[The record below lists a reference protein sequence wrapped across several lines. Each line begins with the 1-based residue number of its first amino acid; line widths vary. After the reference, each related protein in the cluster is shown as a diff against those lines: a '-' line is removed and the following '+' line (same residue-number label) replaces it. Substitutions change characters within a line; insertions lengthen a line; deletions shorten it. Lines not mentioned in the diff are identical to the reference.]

1 MEWAVVSHRSV
12 IRRPIDSSEG
22 GGGWLSH
29 KGWNCSRVII
39 RDAGIEKNKGRG
51 GTWKRGVVKHR
62 VCPPS
67 FGGAGVE
74 RGSLT
79 SDGSTPWE
87 KRREVRNC
95 FRKLS
100 AAIHQRPIYHF
111 KGGAGVFGKSRREK
125 RGGGGKGGGWYPHE
139 GFSPSHSRVF
149 RHITS

>member
-1 MEWAVVSHRSV
+1 MV
-12 IRRPIDSSEG
+12 
-22 GGGWLSH
+22 
-29 KGWNCSRVII
+29 
-39 RDAGIEKNKGRG
+39 
-51 GTWKRGVVKHR
+51 RGVVKHR
-62 VCPPS
+62 VFSSPPS

-125 RGGGGKGGGWYPHE
+125 RGGKGGWMVSSR
-139 GFSPSHSRVF
+139 GFQPLPL
-149 RHITS
+149 